1 MIGKW
6 CIFCRS
12 HKLCTHN
19 KSNHKVGF
27 SFFLYTP
34 CTYTPLE
41 SLLQLFCV
49 SQTFLL
55 FQCCR
60 LKLESRVSTQHI
72 LNSKTIGMI
81 TEKEFPLL
89 LFFFYLNTSV
99 IVFRRSI
106 WACQGELQYYNF
118 YFIYSGSHTN
128 NTHKLHW
135 KQWGN

>member
-27 SFFLYTP
+27 PFFLYTP

-55 FQCCR
+55 FQCCL
-60 LKLESRVSTQHI
+60 LKLESRVNTQHI
-72 LNSKTIGMI
+72 LNFKTIGMI
-81 TEKEFPLL
+81 TEKEFPLF
-89 LFFFYLNTSV
+89 LFFFLLKHICYCFPQKHLGLSRGIT
-99 IVFRRSI
+99 ILQFLLHLFR
-106 WACQGELQYYNF
+106 LTYK
-118 YFIYSGSHTN
+118 H
-128 NTHKLHW
+128 THK
-135 KQWGN
+135 